1 MAKKVA
7 RPGSRRRRHSAARP
21 GFEKQREMLD
31 QGRSGELLE
40 LAERA
45 AAADRED
52 PWPYKVRA
60 DVFERLERYDD
71 AARCLRWLIA
81 RGHEYPAHH
90 FSLGMLFVKMG
101 DLRKAVRCY
110 SEVIASKE
118 PYVLSVAHYERAE
131 CYLKLREYRKAIRD
145 CDGISPGWYGFR
157 RTRDMVLEDAR
168 AGLGGRKAIAA
179 LNRSRERGRAGV
191 VCSLVG
197 ALGGRRA
204 LVMDDVISRTT
215 RFPQNW
221 HVTFSYTRKD
231 LGRGGRVAPALSE
244 RQLADIGLALVE
256 RLEAAVPDKP
266 RRARRA
272 ASRKAR

>member
-1 MAKKVA
+1 MAKKVERA
-7 RPGSRRRRHSAARP
+7 GSRRRRTSAARP
-21 GFEKQREMLD
+21 GFAQQSEMLK
-31 QGRSGELLE
+31 QGRTAELLE

-45 AAADRED
+45 AAADPED
-52 PWPYKVRA
+52 PWPYDVRA
-60 DVFERLERYDD
+60 TVFERLKRYDD
-71 AARCLRWLIA
+71 AVRCLRWLIA

-90 FSLGMLFVKMG
+90 FSLGRLFVKMG

-157 RTRDMVLEDAR
+157 RTRDMVLEEAR
-168 AGLGGRKAIAA
+168 AGLGGRKAVAA
-179 LNRSRERGRAGV
+179 LNRSRVRGGVGV

-197 ALGGRRA
+197 APAGKRV
-204 LVMDDVISRTT
+204 LVMDDVISSTA
-215 RFPQNW
+215 RFPQIW
-221 HVTFSYTRKD
+221 KATFSYTRKD
-231 LGRGGRVAPALSE
+231 VGRRDRVAPALAE
-244 RQLADIGLALVE
+244 KQLAEIGLALVQ

-266 RRARRA
+266 RRSRRA
-272 ASRKAR
+272 TRKGR